1 MLSQAIATTT
11 VLLVVSLVTKLAF
24 ESGDASGD
32 SGGGELVRQAV
43 HFRTLATQDA
53 DAALR
58 LQHLAMALAY
68 IDAARALH
76 RDETLERSSGRDVAR
91 LARHLE
97 RQVAE
102 ARKALARRKE

>member
-1 MLSQAIATTT
+1 MLSQAVATTT

-24 ESGDASGD
+24 ESGDAPGD
-32 SGGGELVRQAV
+32 GGGELVRQAV

-68 IDAARALH
+68 VDAARALH